1 MPQLHSFSPI
11 ADARARVLILGS
23 MPGKLSLQAQQY
35 YAHPRNAFW
44 PILGELVGAGPDLPY
59 AARLLVLKRHGIALW
74 DVLKSCTREGSLD
87 SAIDDASITANDFAT
102 FHRAHPHITH
112 VFFNGAKAEACYR
125 KHVLPGLGAATRLHY
140 QRLPST
146 SPAHAAL
153 SQAKKRQ
160 AWEIIRQQIGVSQAH
175 LPAGQ
180 GI

>member
-1 MPQLHSFSPI
+1 MHQLHSFSPI
-11 ADARARVLILGS
+11 ADVRARVLILGS

-59 AARLLVLKRHGIALW
+59 AARLLALKRHGIALW

-87 SAIDDASITANDFAT
+87 SAIEDTSVITNDFAT
-102 FHRAHPHITH
+102 FHQTHPNITH

-125 KHVLPGLGAATRLHY
+125 KHVLPSLDVAARLRY
-140 QRLPST
+140 LRLPST

-153 SQAKKRQ
+153 SQVQKLK
-160 AWEIIRQQIGVSQAH
+160 AWEIIRQQVPVCYPY
-175 LPAGQ
+175 LPADP